1 MELPMT
7 ALMKEILAHN
17 QAFVAKGAHAQY
29 ECSGHP
35 KKKLAVVSCMDTRL
49 VELLPAAM
57 GLKNG
62 DIKLIKN
69 AGGILTH
76 PFDSVMRSLLIAVYM
91 LQVQEV
97 AVVGHYECGVNGLK
111 PEAMFEKMLARGIKR
126 DAIEQLK
133 YCGLDPEGWLTG
145 FTDDKKAVE
154 ASVDMIR
161 KHPLL
166 PKDVPV
172 YGFIIDPKTGRLDTV
187 VA

>member
-1 MELPMT
+1 MS
-7 ALMKEILAHN
+7 ALMEEILAHN
-17 QAFVAKGAHAQY
+17 RAFVAEGTYAKY
-29 ECSGHP
+29 DTTKIP
-35 KKKLAVVSCMDTRL
+35 NKKLAVVSCMDTRL

-76 PFDSVMRSLLIAVYM
+76 PFDSVMRSLLIAIYM

-97 AVVGHYECGVNGLK
+97 AVIGHYECGVKGLD
-111 PEAMFEKMLARGIKR
+111 PEAMIEKMLARGVQRK
-126 DAIEQLK
+126 DVDLLK
-133 YCGLDPEGWLTG
+133 YCGLDPQAWLKG
-145 FTDDKKAVE
+145 FTDDKEAVK

-161 KHPLL
+161 KHPLM
-166 PKDVPV
+166 PNDVPV

-187 VA
+187 DTVVT